1 MNAKTVARPAA
12 VGVTVVVLAVLAAV
26 VPYYLTAY
34 SLYILTEVA
43 IFAIACLGLTVVIG
57 WSGQVALA
65 QAGFFGVGAYGAA
78 FLSAHGFPWF
88 GAVVLTA
95 LAAAIVGVLIGV
107 PTTRLRGFYFSIATL
122 AFGELMTQLFTS
134 WKGFTG
140 GALGLP
146 VDLLQISDFSP
157 TQSLWYV
164 STVILAVAI
173 AVLWHVSRTRWGR
186 CLRAVR
192 DLEIAT
198 GSLGLSA
205 PKYKVEAFAVSA
217 VLGSV
222 AGSLYGQALT
232 FITPSSFTSTLVIE
246 FLIVVLVGGVDKL
259 LGAVVGAAFLVLVQE
274 QLQSVGAYQ
283 RLVFGIALVLM
294 VRFLP
299 GGLVPL
305 VYSTAR
311 RLLGRRQ
318 KPEASPLQADP
329 DPVLDVAV
337 RWPAR
342 SRRAGGCAV
351 ARWTLPSAGTMSSVA
366 WTSTPSPASRA

>member
-1 MNAKTVARPAA
+1 MRRIDWRRAWRHAA
-12 VGVTVVVLAVLAAV
+12 LAVSAIVLAVLALI

-34 SLYILTEVA
+34 SLYILTEIA

-78 FLSAHGFPWF
+78 YLTAHGFPWF
-88 GAVVLTA
+88 GGVVVTA
-95 LAAAIVGVLIGV
+95 LAAAVIGVLIGL

-122 AFGELMTQLFTS
+122 AFGELMAQIFTS
-134 WKGFTG
+134 WKSFTG
-140 GALGLP
+140 GAQGLP
-146 VDLLQISDFSP
+146 VDLIQFGSLNP
-157 TQSLWYV
+157 TVSLWYV
-164 STVILAVAI
+164 SAAILV
-173 AVLWHVSRTRWGR
+173 VSLGMLWHASRTRWGR
-186 CLRAVR
+186 CLRSVR

-205 PKYKVEAFAVSA
+205 TKYKVEAFAVSA
-217 VLGSV
+217 ILGSI

-232 FITPSSFTSTLVIE
+232 FITPSSFTPTLVIE

-259 LGAVVGAAFLVLVQE
+259 FGAIVGAVFLVVVQE

-299 GGLVPL
+299 KGLVPL
-305 VYSTAR
+305 LYSAIR
-311 RLLGRRQ
+311 RLTGRGQ
-318 KPEASPLQADP
+318 KVEASPLETDP
-329 DPVLDVAV
+329 NPVLDVAV
-337 RWPAR
+337 
-342 SRRAGGCAV
+342 
-351 ARWTLPSAGTMSSVA
+351 
-366 WTSTPSPASRA
+366 

>member
-1 MNAKTVARPAA
+1 MTLNPRQMGRYVAGSATA
-12 VGVTVVVLAVLAAV
+12 IVCVVFAILI
-26 VPYYLTAY
+26 PDHLTAY

-43 IFAIACLGLTVVIG
+43 IFAIACLGLTVIIG

-78 FLSAHGFPWF
+78 YLTAHGLPWF
-88 GAVVLTA
+88 AAVAITA
-95 LAAAIVGVLIGV
+95 LAAAAIGVLIGL

-122 AFGELMTQLFTS
+122 AFGDLMAQIFTS

-140 GALGLP
+140 GALGTP
-146 VDLLQISDFSP
+146 VDLLQIGTMSP
-157 TQSLWYV
+157 TKTLWFV
-164 STVILAVAI
+164 STFILAASVV
-173 AVLWHVSRTRWGR
+173 VLWHFGRTRWGR

-205 PKYKVEAFAVSA
+205 TKYKVEAFAVSA
-217 VLGSV
+217 ILGSV

-232 FITPSSFTSTLVIE
+232 FITPSSFTANLVIE
-246 FLIVVLVGGVDKL
+246 FLIVALVGGVDKL
-259 LGAVVGAAFLVLVQE
+259 LGAIVGAAFLVIVQE

-283 RLVFGIALVLM
+283 RLVFGASLVLI

-299 GGLVPL
+299 AGVVQL

-311 RLLGRRQ
+311 RLTGRRQ
-318 KPEASPLQADP
+318 KVAASPLETDA

-337 RWPAR
+337 
-342 SRRAGGCAV
+342 
-351 ARWTLPSAGTMSSVA
+351 
-366 WTSTPSPASRA
+366 

>member
-1 MNAKTVARPAA
+1 MSGIDWRRAGRPAA
-12 VGVTVVVLAVLAAV
+12 FVLSTIVLAVLAAV

-34 SLYILTEVA
+34 SLYILTEVV
-43 IFAIACLGLTVVIG
+43 IFALACLGLTVVIG

-88 GAVVLTA
+88 GAVAVTA
-95 LAAAIVGVLIGV
+95 LAAAFIGVLIGV
-107 PTTRLRGFYFSIATL
+107 PTTRLRGFYFAIATL
-122 AFGELMTQLFTS
+122 AFGELMTQIFSS
-134 WKGFTG
+134 WKSFTG

-146 VDLLQISDFSP
+146 VDLLRFGSLNP
-157 TQSLWYV
+157 TVSLWYV
-164 STVILAVAI
+164 SAAILAVSLAI
-173 AVLWHVSRTRWGR
+173 LWHVSRTRWGR

-205 PKYKVEAFAVSA
+205 TKYKVEAFAVSA
-217 VLGSV
+217 ILGSV

-259 LGAVVGAAFLVLVQE
+259 FGAIVGAAFLVVVQE
-274 QLQSVGAYQ
+274 ELQSVGAYQ

-305 VYSTAR
+305 LYSTVR
-311 RLLGRRQ
+311 RLTGRRR
-318 KPEASPLQADP
+318 KVEASPLETDP
-329 DPVLDVAV
+329 NPVVDVAV
-337 RWPAR
+337 
-342 SRRAGGCAV
+342 
-351 ARWTLPSAGTMSSVA
+351 
-366 WTSTPSPASRA
+366 

>member
-1 MNAKTVARPAA
+1 MNGIDWRALARPATLA
-12 VGVTVVVLAVLAAV
+12 VAVIALAVLTVV

-65 QAGFFGVGAYGAA
+65 QAGFFGLGAYGAA
-78 FLSAHGFPWF
+78 YLTAHGFPWF
-88 GAVVLTA
+88 GAVILTA
-95 LAAAIVGVLIGV
+95 LVAAVIGVLIGL
-107 PTTRLRGFYFSIATL
+107 PTTRLRGFYFAIATL

-134 WKGFTG
+134 WKGLTG
-140 GALGLP
+140 GALGMP
-146 VDLLQISDFSP
+146 VDLLEIGSLNS
-157 TQSLWYV
+157 TVSLWYV
-164 STVILAVAI
+164 AVAI
-173 AVLWHVSRTRWGR
+173 LALSLLVLWHASRTRWGR

-205 PKYKVEAFAVSA
+205 TKYKVEAFAVSA
-217 VLGSV
+217 ILGSV
-222 AGSLYGQALT
+222 AGSLFGQALT
-232 FITPSSFTSTLVIE
+232 FITPSSFTTTLVIE

-259 LGAVVGAAFLVLVQE
+259 FGALVGAAFLVLVQE

-299 GGLVPL
+299 KGLVPL
-305 VYSTAR
+305 LYAGAR
-311 RLLGRRQ
+311 RLAGRRP
-318 KPEASPLQADP
+318 KPEVSPLESEHSA
-329 DPVLDVAV
+329 VLDAAV
-337 RWPAR
+337 
-342 SRRAGGCAV
+342 
-351 ARWTLPSAGTMSSVA
+351 
-366 WTSTPSPASRA
+366 